1 MVKKR
6 NNFTGMTLIELLVVI
21 AVISV
26 LIAILIPIL
35 GKVRNQSKLMVCR
48 SNLRVIA
55 QAWHMYLDDNN
66 GRFLQ
71 RTNANINYGG
81 YKSLN
86 PTHSKSER
94 PLNPYLGLPLIV
106 ESESEAEIFRCPC
119 DNGGQRDPYMPSS
132 IPSIPFYTSKG
143 TSYQTNPFVIGYPRA
158 CWLPSEQLMDQLNTL
173 IPNATRDLV
182 DTPSLLLLIGDYG
195 WNNCWQ
201 PADPNQPAIQRIGS
215 FHSRKCDHNLAFLD
229 GHVDY
234 LWIRKGIYI
243 NDEYTV
249 LPFDDLYK
257 LAREVQVEEECKPL
271 N

>member
-1 MVKKR
+1 MNINDRNVVKR
-6 NNFTGMTLIELLVVI
+6 CDNYNGMTQIELLAVI

-26 LIAILIPIL
+26 LIAILIPVL
-35 GKVRNQSKLMVCR
+35 GKVQKQSKLMVCR

-55 QAWHMYLDDNN
+55 QAWHMYLDDHK

-106 ESESEAEIFRCPC
+106 ESEPAAEIFRCPC
-119 DNGGQRDPYMPSS
+119 DNGGERGPST
-132 IPSIPFYTSKG
+132 PFYTTKG
-143 TSYQTNPFVIGYPRA
+143 TSYQTNPFLIGYPRA
-158 CWLPSEQLMDQLNTL
+158 CWLPSEQLMDQLNAL
-173 IPNATRDLV
+173 IPNVTMDIV

-201 PADPNQPAIQRIGS
+201 PAIQRIGAW
-215 FHSRKCDHNLAFLD
+215 HSRKCDHNLAFLD

-243 NDEYTV
+243 TDEYTV
-249 LPFDDLYK
+249 LPFNVLYK

>member
-1 MVKKR
+1 MIKKR
-6 NNFTGMTLIELLVVI
+6 NNYNGMTLIELLVVI

-26 LIAILIPIL
+26 LIAILIPVL
-35 GKVRNQSKLMVCR
+35 GKFQKQSKLIVCR
-48 SNLRVIA
+48 SNLRVIT
-55 QAWHMYLDDNN
+55 QAWHMYLDDHN

-81 YKSLN
+81 YESTN
-86 PTHSKSER
+86 PTHRKSKR

-119 DNGGQRDPYMPSS
+119 DDGGERDPI
-132 IPSIPFYTSKG
+132 IPSFIPSMPFYISKG

-158 CWLPSEQLMDQLNTL
+158 CWLPSEQLMDQLNAL

-182 DTPSLLLLIGDYG
+182 DTPSLLVLIGDYG

-201 PADPNQPAIQRIGS
+201 PAIQRIGA

-249 LPFDDLYK
+249 LPSDDLYK